1 MITLPSNQIRLHNG
15 QPYTGMPVGGV
26 HNWNYHDTTW
36 SETKM
41 TPDLW
46 KFRFDAIKSRS
57 VPAPINSGVEL
68 QSAYHWLVV
77 ADQQVIKTSKDDY
90 QTVMAGL
97 KFKLGHKRPY
107 WKMFSYG
114 YKSQVPYKQKVIN
127 SLTQVIERLQQE
139 VQAELDQDIGNLLLD
154 SY

>member
-1 MITLPSNQIRLHNG
+1 MAFNDMKLHAG
-15 QPYTGMPVGGV
+15 QQYTGMPVGRT
-26 HNWNYHDTTW
+26 HNWDYHHADWT
-36 SETKM
+36 ETKM

-57 VPAPINSGVEL
+57 VPAPTGSGVEL

-90 QTVMAGL
+90 QTAMQGL
-97 KFKLGHKRPY
+97 KFKIGHKRPY
-107 WKMFSYG
+107 WKKFSYG
-114 YKSQVPYKQKVIN
+114 YKGQIPYKQKVIN
-127 SLTQVIERLQQE
+127 SLLQVVEQLQQE
-139 VQAELDQDIGNLLLD
+139 VQAELGQDIGNLLLD